1 MKTKENIILQSLI
14 FNSVL
19 FLLLVFFASGF
30 VYPNFTAIEARKV
43 EASDMLIKYD
53 NLKKQGLNYEEFNST
68 KSSFD
73 LSKNTYLQNVLSNV
87 DKPFYEA
94 NFVSEW
100 NSNYKDFLNRKISS
114 TKQEKQK
121 LEQNWDAKVLAKIL
135 PYYTEDST
143 LVSEETLNDFKFI
156 NYIESILESF
166 NITTSSPIW
175 IFNLTPLDE
184 VETDPKKANAQKW
197 ANLLDSKIYYTEV
210 PLEITWKKSN
220 VLNFIYF
227 AQNVWKLNLSNLW
240 LEVYR
245 DGFLQNQI
253 SWYWFDNNIYN
264 NYVFDIK
271 SLDLSDYPDSSL
283 LPSSE
288 WQNLLSFIYSSS
300 DWQAHEKYS
309 ASIILRFYFKWMP
322 DYKVKEL
329 VTKFVTKYKAVSGV
343 VTSSISYFNTNR
355 DKVSSYSAIR
365 ASNKLKDFDKY
376 LLSIKDPVSTLE
388 KDSTKWTNL
397 TSNYEKVKSYEL
409 FVNRIIEELKVEL
422 PTIDKKLFEKNKN
435 LFEENKNTK

>member
-30 VYPNFTAIEARKV
+30 VYPSFASIEARKT
-43 EASDMLIKYD
+43 EASDILTKYD
-53 NLKKQGLNYEEFNST
+53 NLKKQGLNYDEFNSI

-73 LSKNTYLQNVLSNV
+73 LSNNTYLRNVLSDV
-87 DKPFYEA
+87 DKSFYEA
-94 NFVSEW
+94 NFVSKW
-100 NSNYKDFLNRKISS
+100 DSNYKDFLNRKVSS

-121 LEQNWDAKVLAKIL
+121 LEQNWDARVLAKIL

-143 LVSEETLNDFKFI
+143 LVSEGTLNDFKFI
-156 NYIESILESF
+156 NYVESILESF

-175 IFNLTPLDE
+175 IFDLTPLDD
-184 VETDPKKANAQKW
+184 VQADPKKANSQKW

-240 LEVYR
+240 LEVYK
-245 DGFLQNQI
+245 DSFLQNQI
-253 SWYWFDNNIYN
+253 SWYWFDDNIYN

-271 SLDLSDYPDSSL
+271 SLKLSDYPDSSL

-343 VTSSISYFNTNR
+343 VTSSISYFNVNK
-355 DKVSSYSAIR
+355 DKDSSYSAIR
-365 ASNKLKDFDKY
+365 AYNKLKDFDKY
-376 LLSIKDPVSTLE
+376 LLSIKDSVFTLE
-388 KDSTKWTNL
+388 KDSTKWINL
-397 TSNYEKVKSYEL
+397 TSNYEKIKSYEL